1 MRFLRALRAALSSL
15 LPGGAARARAADH
28 RQSLPNDPEG
38 RMPVLDHLR
47 ELRNRIVKVLV
58 IIGVGA
64 VVGWLLYNRILDV
77 LKAPYCDLPYDQRFP
92 GIKAQNCDLVFT
104 EPLGGLTTR
113 LKVSVIAG
121 AVLTAPLWL

>member
-1 MRFLRALRAALSSL
+1 MVRGLLRILRALRAALSSL

-47 ELRNRIVKVLV
+47 ELRNRIVKVLA

-77 LKAPYCDLPYDQRFP
+77 
-92 GIKAQNCDLVFT
+92 
-104 EPLGGLTTR
+104 
-113 LKVSVIAG
+113 
-121 AVLTAPLWL
+121 